1 MKENLL
7 FLLIFLILN
16 FIVYIPSWLIGV
28 FSKIEN
34 SKDSFFKD
42 SLFFI
47 LKKSFYIR
55 HTDDFLRVVFE
66 MQIVSLVVLFFKPTN
81 TIFLKY
87 IFLTVVIFSF
97 IYVTYVAIITKIF
110 KKMPNLINDIGF
122 AKTGYVVFKKQL
134 PFLFLG
140 VIVILGL
147 VGYLSKVSI
156 EKLIDISTKLKMIW
170 PLVLIIGLSAL
181 SGAISIKKINY
192 NQYHNCVSFSFIK
205 HLISNLLKSFELKR
219 SLKKLNTSFPY
230 AFADEI
236 VLESKPNL
244 IFIFLESYGSF
255 TLSNEANK
263 NDIKKGIEKLSK
275 TLTKNNF
282 HAVSSLSES
291 PVASGGSWLSHSSIL
306 FGAKVKDT
314 AAHDLIFGAT
324 NYPAGLASIP
334 KFLSKLGYK
343 TKLASTVSHG
353 KNEVNWSKLR
363 NSYPFED
370 IMLIDDFNY
379 TGKKVYFN
387 GNRYTIPDEYTLNY
401 SFDSITDKSPYF
413 LCVSTTN
420 SHYNFVTPTKAVNNW
435 LDYLTE
441 DFELTDG
448 LKKNGLQNYFT
459 GMKYHFDYI
468 NTFFSSQKLENTNIV
483 IIGDHQPPM
492 VTPLHIDK
500 NTPIHIISK
509 NKDFLN
515 AFKEFGFTDGL
526 WPNKANNTRH
536 ESFFSKY
543 LYAVNKA
550 YGKDENV
557 ELPIFNDGI
566 NLY

>member
-7 FLLIFLILN
+7 FLLIFLALN
-16 FIVYIPSWLIGV
+16 FIVFVPSWGIGV

-55 HTDDFLRVVFE
+55 HTDDFLKLVFE
-66 MQIVSLVVLFFKPTN
+66 IQILSLVVLIFKPAN

-87 IFLTVVIFSF
+87 LFLAVLIFSF
-97 IYVTYVAIITKIF
+97 IYVTYVAVITKIF
-110 KKMPNLINDIGF
+110 KKMPNLINDVGF

-140 VIVILGL
+140 LVVMLAV
-147 VGYLSKVSI
+147 VGYLGIVLI
-156 EKLIDISTKLKMIW
+156 ENLIDISTKIEMIW

-219 SLKKLNTSFPY
+219 SLKHLNTSLPY
-230 AFADEI
+230 AFADDI
-236 VLESKPNL
+236 NLETKPNVL
-244 IFIFLESYGSF
+244 FIFLESYGSF
-255 TLSNEANK
+255 TLSNEVYQSE
-263 NDIKKGIEKLSK
+263 IKKGIEKLGE
-275 TLTKNNF
+275 TLLKNNF

-291 PVASGGSWLSHSSIL
+291 PVASGGSWLSHSSLL

-314 AAHDLIFGAT
+314 AAHDLIFGST
-324 NYPAGLASIP
+324 NYPDGLASIP
-334 KFLSKLGYK
+334 KFFSKLGYK

-401 SFDSITDKSPYF
+401 SFDSIADNSPYF

-435 LDYLTE
+435 SDYLTE
-441 DFELTDG
+441 DFKLTDG
-448 LKKNGLQNYFT
+448 HKKNSLQNYFT

-468 NTFFSSQKLENTNIV
+468 NTFFSNQNLENTNIV

-500 NTPIHIISK
+500 NTPIHIISN
-509 NKDFLN
+509 NKEFLN

-526 WPNKANNTRH
+526 WPDKANNTRH
-536 ESFFSKY
+536 ESFFSKF
-543 LYAVNKA
+543 LFALNKA
-550 YGKDENV
+550 YGKDKNTA
-557 ELPIFNDGI
+557 LPIFNDGI